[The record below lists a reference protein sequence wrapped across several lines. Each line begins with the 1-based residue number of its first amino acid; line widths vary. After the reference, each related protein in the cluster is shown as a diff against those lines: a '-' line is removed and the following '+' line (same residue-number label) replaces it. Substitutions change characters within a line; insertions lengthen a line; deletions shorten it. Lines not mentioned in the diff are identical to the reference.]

1 MKEKYNC
8 QPKTPYPG
16 KNSSQ
21 NWNDIKA
28 FSDIQKVKEPP
39 GDPPYKLLQKGNR
52 KKENDNRNV
61 TINEGEH
68 PKWGVNMYNSFSYD
82 LKHFER

>member
-1 MKEKYNC
+1 M
-8 QPKTPYPG
+8 
-16 KNSSQ
+16 
-21 NWNDIKA
+21 
-28 FSDIQKVKEPP
+28 KEPP

-68 PKWGVNMYNSFSYD
+68 PKWGGNKLAHLWQENNRNIKNHRVKEKLEAPEAN
-82 LKHFER
+82 EG